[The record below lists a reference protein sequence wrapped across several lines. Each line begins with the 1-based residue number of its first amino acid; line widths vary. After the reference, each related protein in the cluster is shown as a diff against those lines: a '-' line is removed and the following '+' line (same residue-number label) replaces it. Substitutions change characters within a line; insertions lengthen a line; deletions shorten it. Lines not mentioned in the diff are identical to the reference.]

1 MPPLCRRYSRP
12 RLAPDGKLP
21 LWPAPMPPDFFELEG
36 GQLGLVVRD
45 ATVKGMP
52 AALVMATTCGMLRA
66 VAQSSNS
73 PGEVLRRV
81 NEALSVR
88 IPPNMFVT
96 CFYALLDPE
105 SGSLSYANAGH
116 DLPYLRRGDHAEQL
130 RARGMPLGL
139 MSGVSYEEGR
149 YLLREGD
156 GILFYSDGL
165 VEAHNPHREMFGS
178 PRLQRLITEHD
189 EGRSLGDVLLEELY
203 SFTGEGWEQEDDI
216 TLLTLRS
223 SAARLSTIEEK
234 WGLDPQL

>member
-1 MPPLCRRYSRP
+1 
-12 RLAPDGKLP
+12 
-21 LWPAPMPPDFFELEG
+21 MPPDFFELEG

-52 AALVMATTCGMLRA
+52 AALVMATTCRMLRA

-96 CFYALLDPE
+96 CFYALLDPKT
-105 SGSLSYANAGH
+105 GILSYANAGH
-116 DLPYLRRGDHAEQL
+116 DLPYLRRGNRAEQL

-149 YLLREGD
+149 NLLREGD
-156 GILFYSDGL
+156 GILFYSDEL
-165 VEAHNPHREMFGS
+165 VEAHNQHREMFGS

-189 EGRSLGDVLLEELY
+189 EERALSEVLLEELY
-203 SFTGEGWEQEDDI
+203 TFTGEGWEQEDDI

-223 SAARLSTIEEK
+223 SSARLDEIEDR
-234 WGLDPQL
+234 WRFDLNPGG

>member
-1 MPPLCRRYSRP
+1 
-12 RLAPDGKLP
+12 
-21 LWPAPMPPDFFELEG
+21 MPPDFFELEG

-88 IPPNMFVT
+88 IPPNMYVT

-156 GILFYSDGL
+156 GILFYSEGL

-178 PRLQRLITEHD
+178 PRLQRLT
-189 EGRSLGDVLLEELY
+189 RNMMKGDPWVTC
-203 SFTGEGWEQEDDI
+203 SW
-216 TLLTLRS
+216 RS
-223 SAARLSTIEEK
+223 STLSPGRVGSRRMTSPSLRYVPRRPDSAR
-234 WGLDPQL
+234 